1 MLLFAVGVELPLA
14 LAQPACPEIITT
26 CGCRILSPGKYT
38 LGNSVA
44 SSSTTED
51 CVDVNSGGVELDL
64 AGFSVT
70 GPLANPLITSDQV
83 TAVGINFERRASNA
97 NFDGGGATV
106 SGFSTG
112 VEITGDKANANDF
125 VTTAN
130 VFGLLLL
137 ATHDSRVS
145 NFDANSNVEN
155 GVAISLGSHNQLSG
169 FATNSN
175 GDFSGVSLAYTA
187 HNRLT
192 GFTSN
197 SNAGDGVTLENVA
210 VHNQLSGFTAN
221 SNAFDGVVLMNKAD
235 SNQISDFI
243 TDSNGSSGLEIMR
256 FVRIGCGGFG
266 PSDIPC
272 NAPSRRNLVEN
283 GDAEDN
289 SVFGIDVDNTGD
301 EEIIGNTATSNGTYD
316 LFDSHPRCGTDRWHG
331 NIFDT
336 ANVPCIH

>member
-1 MLLFAVGVELPLA
+1 MLFAIGVELPFA
-14 LAQPACPEIITT
+14 LAQPACPETITA

-70 GPLANPLITSDQV
+70 GPLANPLIASDQV
-83 TAVGINFERRASNA
+83 TAVGINFERKASNA
-97 NFDGGGATV
+97 IFNGGGATV

-112 VEITGDKANANDF
+112 IEITGDKANANDF
-125 VTTAN
+125 SATAN

-137 ATHDSRVS
+137 ETHDSRVS
-145 NFDANSNVEN
+145 NFDANSNIET

-175 GDFSGVSLAYTA
+175 SDFSGVLLAYTA
-187 HNRLT
+187 HNQLT
-192 GFTSN
+192 GFTAN

-210 VHNQLSGFTAN
+210 VHNQLTGFTAN
-221 SNAFDGVVLMNKAD
+221 SNAGDGVWLVNEAD
-235 SNQISDFI
+235 SNEISDFI
-243 TDSNGSSGLEIMR
+243 TDSNGSSGVDIMR
-256 FVRIGCGGFG
+256 FTLIHCLGGAN
-266 PSDIPC
+266 DIPC
-272 NAPSRRNLVEN
+272 NAPSMRNLVEN

-289 SVFGIDVDNTGD
+289 SVFGIDVVNTGD
-301 EEIIGNTATSNGTYD
+301 DEIIANTATSNGTYD

-331 NIFDT
+331 NIFNT